1 MKIDILKLK
10 DKEDIWSDEMYY
22 TIKGLRDAVINNFY
36 DNWDSSPITKQEII
50 ESDEKMFDYLTS
62 FKYDIETILT
72 ITEDDFPK
80 S

>member
-1 MKIDILKLK
+1 MKLHILKIK
-10 DKEDIWSDEMYY
+10 DKEDIWSDEMYF
-22 TIKGLRDAVINNFY
+22 TIKGLRDAVLNNFY

-72 ITEDDFPK
+72 ITENDLP
-80 S
+80 

>member
-10 DKEDIWSDEMYY
+10 DKENIWSDEMYF
-22 TIKGLRDAVINNFY
+22 TIKGLREAVLNNFY

-50 ESDEKMFDYLTS
+50 ESDKKMFEYLTS

-72 ITEDDFPK
+72 ITENDLP
-80 S
+80 

>member
-10 DKEDIWSDEMYY
+10 DTDDVWSDEMYY

-50 ESDEKMFDYLTS
+50 ESDKKMFEYLTS

-72 ITEDDFPK
+72 ITENDLP
-80 S
+80 

>member
-10 DKEDIWSDEMYY
+10 DKEDVWSDEMYF
-22 TIKGLRDAVINNFY
+22 TIKGLREAVINNFY

-50 ESDEKMFDYLTS
+50 ESDKKMFEYLTS

-72 ITEDDFPK
+72 ITENDLP
-80 S
+80 

>member
-22 TIKGLRDAVINNFY
+22 TIKGLREAVINNFY
-36 DNWDSSPITKQEII
+36 DNWDKSPITKQEII
-50 ESDEKMFDYLTS
+50 ESDKKMFEYLTS

-72 ITEDDFPK
+72 ITENDLP
-80 S
+80 

>member
-22 TIKGLRDAVINNFY
+22 TIKGLREAVLNNFY

-50 ESDEKMFDYLTS
+50 ESVKKMFEYLTS

-72 ITEDDFPK
+72 ITENDLP
-80 S
+80 

>member
-50 ESDEKMFDYLTS
+50 ESDKKMFEYLTS

-72 ITEDDFPK
+72 ITENDLP
-80 S
+80 

>member
-1 MKIDILKLK
+1 MKIDILKIK

-36 DNWDSSPITKQEII
+36 DNWDKSPITKQEII

-72 ITEDDFPK
+72 ITENDLL
-80 S
+80 